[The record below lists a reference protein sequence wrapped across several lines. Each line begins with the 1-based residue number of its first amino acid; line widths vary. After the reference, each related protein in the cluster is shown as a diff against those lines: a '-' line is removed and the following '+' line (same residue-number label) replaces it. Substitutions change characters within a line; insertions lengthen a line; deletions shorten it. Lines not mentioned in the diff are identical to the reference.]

1 MPFLRGS
8 SMDLDVQSYNL
19 GHLGIVAG
27 IFDALKLDEIID
39 RVLPKQGS
47 RNLPHSIMVK
57 AMILNG
63 LGFTHQRLYLFP
75 NFFMTI
81 PTEKLLGKDVF
92 PSSLNDDVVGRTLDA
107 IYEYGATEL
116 FNEITLHVM
125 KQFSLGTQLIHVDTT
140 NFSVYGKYEND
151 APDGTDSIKITFGHA
166 KDGRMDLKRF
176 VLGLVTNQFG
186 LPLFTKAFSGNKSDK
201 NSIIEMIQKTQQSI
215 NLDDK
220 SYWIADSALYTEDN
234 IKLLGTGTKWITH
247 VPATIGEAD
256 RLLNADLDFNP
267 GIDPRYA
274 FYVTDLNYGGIPQRA
289 VVVWSEEMKKRN
301 EQTFDKKI
309 QKETNQAEKDLKKLM
324 SRKFACV
331 PDAENELKIWA
342 SAHNH
347 HLLKNLKIVPVAE
360 KVVKKRGRPK
370 KDEPIKVSFKIEAEI
385 ELNDEALNEERKIFG
400 RFVLASN
407 EVDLDPEVML
417 NYYKGQQ
424 TVEHGF
430 RFLKDKSFHVS
441 EVYLKKE
448 ERIES
453 LCMIMVLSLLIYSFA
468 EWRLRE
474 KLKEKGQ
481 TIPNQLNKPTQRP
494 TMRWV
499 FEIFM
504 GVIQAVVTSGGKII
518 KVSANLNSTQITI
531 LELLGKECENYYGM
545 N

>member
-1 MPFLRGS
+1 
-8 SMDLDVQSYNL
+8 
-19 GHLGIVAG
+19 
-27 IFDALKLDEIID
+27 
-39 RVLPKQGS
+39 
-47 RNLPHSIMVK
+47 
-57 AMILNG
+57 

-81 PTEKLLGKDVF
+81 PTEKLLGKDVT

-247 VPATIGEAD
+247 VPATIGEAE

-274 FYVTDLNYGGIPQRA
+274 FYVTNLNYGGIPQRA

-309 QKETNQAEKDLKKLM
+309 QKETNQAEKDLK
-324 SRKFACV
+324 
-331 PDAENELKIWA
+331 
-342 SAHNH
+342 
-347 HLLKNLKIVPVAE
+347 
-360 KVVKKRGRPK
+360 
-370 KDEPIKVSFKIEAEI
+370 EAYEQ
-385 ELNDEALNEERKIFG
+385 
-400 RFVLASN
+400 
-407 EVDLDPEVML
+407 EV
-417 NYYKGQQ
+417 
-424 TVEHGF
+424 
-430 RFLKDKSFHVS
+430 R
-441 EVYLKKE
+441 
-448 ERIES
+448 
-453 LCMIMVLSLLIYSFA
+453 LC
-468 EWRLRE
+468 
-474 KLKEKGQ
+474 
-481 TIPNQLNKPTQRP
+481 P
-494 TMRWV
+494 
-499 FEIFM
+499 
-504 GVIQAVVTSGGKII
+504 
-518 KVSANLNSTQITI
+518 
-531 LELLGKECENYYGM
+531 
-545 N
+545 

>member
-1 MPFLRGS
+1 MPWLKGS
-8 SMDLDVQSYNL
+8 SISMDIQSYL
-19 GHLGIVAG
+19 IGHLGIVAG
-27 IFDALKLDEIID
+27 IFDALGIDEVID
-39 RVLPKQGS
+39 RALPKQGS
-47 RNLPHSIMVK
+47 RNLPHSIIIK

-81 PTEKLLGKDVF
+81 PTEKLFGEGIS
-92 PSSLNDDVVGRTLDA
+92 PSDLNDDVVGRTLDA
-107 IYEYGATEL
+107 IYRYGATEL

-176 VLGLVTNQFG
+176 VLGMVTNQFG
-186 LPLFTKAFSGNKSDK
+186 LPLFAKGYSGNESDK
-201 NSIIEMIQKTQQSI
+201 KSIIDMIKKTQQAI
-215 NLDDK
+215 NLDDR
-220 SYWIADSALYTEDN
+220 SYWVADSALYTEDN
-234 IKLLGTGTKWITH
+234 IKLLGTETIWITH
-247 VPATIGEAD
+247 VPATVGEAE
-256 RLLNADLDFNP
+256 RLLNADLSFTP
-267 GIDPRYA
+267 GTDPRYA
-274 FYVTDLNYGGIPQRA
+274 FYVTDLNYGDVPQRA
-289 VVVWSEEMKKRN
+289 VVVWSEEMRKRN

-309 QKETNQAEKDLKKLM
+309 QKETNQAEKDLKKLNG
-324 SRKFACV
+324 RKFVCV
-331 PDAENELKIWA
+331 PDAENEAKIWV
-342 SAHNH
+342 SAHPH
-347 HLLKNLKIVPVAE
+347 HRLKNLQILPVAE
-360 KVVKKRGRPK
+360 KLEKRRGRPK
-370 KDEPIKVSFKIEAEI
+370 KNEPISVSFKIKAEI
-385 ELNDEALNEERKIFG
+385 ELNDDALTEERKMLG
-400 RFVLASN
+400 RFILASN
-407 EVDLDPEVML
+407 KTDLDPEVML

-424 TVEHGF
+424 TVERGF
-430 RFLKDKSFHVS
+430 RFLKDKCFHVS

-474 KLKEKGQ
+474 KLKETGQ

-504 GVIQAVVTSGGKII
+504 GVIQSVATDGRKII
-518 KVSANLNSTQITI
+518 KVVVNLNGPQTTV
-531 LELLGKECENYYGM
+531 LRLLGRECENYYGM

>member
-1 MPFLRGS
+1 MPFLKGS

-27 IFDALKLDEIID
+27 IFDALKLDEVID
-39 RVLPKQGS
+39 SLLPKQGS
-47 RNLPHSIMVK
+47 RNLPHSVIIK

-75 NFFMTI
+75 NYFMTI
-81 PTEKLLGKDVF
+81 PTEKLLGKGVT
-92 PSSLNDDVVGRTLDA
+92 PSALNDDAVGRTLDA
-107 IYEYGATEL
+107 IYDHGATEL

-140 NFSVYGKYEND
+140 NFSVHGKYEKD
-151 APDGTDSIKITFGHA
+151 SPDGTDSIRITFGHA
-166 KDGRMDLKRF
+166 KDGRTDLKRF

-186 LPLFTKAFSGNKSDK
+186 LPLFTEAFSGNESDK
-201 NSIIEMIQKTQQSI
+201 NSIIKMIQKTQQAI

-220 SYWIADSALYTEDN
+220 SCWVADSALYTEDN

-247 VPATIGEAD
+247 VPATVGEAE
-256 RLLNADLDFNP
+256 RLLNADLDFTP

-274 FYVTDLNYGGIPQRA
+274 FYVTDLSYGGIPQRA

-309 QKETNQAEKDLKKLM
+309 QKETSQAEKDLKKLM
-324 SRKFACV
+324 SRKFACA
-331 PDAENELKIWA
+331 PDAEKEAKIWA
-342 SAHNH
+342 SAHKH
-347 HLLKNLKIVPVAE
+347 HLIKNLQITPVAE
-360 KVVKKRGRPK
+360 KVEKKRGRPK
-370 KDEPIKVSFKIEAEI
+370 KDESVTVSFKIEAQI
-385 ELNDEALNEERKIFG
+385 ELNDKALDEERKLLG

-407 EVDLDPEVML
+407 EVDLDPEDML

-430 RFLKDKSFHVS
+430 RFLKDKCFHVS

-448 ERIES
+448 ERIEA

-474 KLKEKGQ
+474 KLKETGQ
-481 TIPNQLNKPTQRP
+481 TVPNQLNKPTQKP

-504 GVIQAVVTSGGKII
+504 GVIESVVTSGGKII
-518 KVSANLNSTQITI
+518 KVSVNLTSTQITI
-531 LELLGKECENYYGM
+531 LKLLGQECENYYGM